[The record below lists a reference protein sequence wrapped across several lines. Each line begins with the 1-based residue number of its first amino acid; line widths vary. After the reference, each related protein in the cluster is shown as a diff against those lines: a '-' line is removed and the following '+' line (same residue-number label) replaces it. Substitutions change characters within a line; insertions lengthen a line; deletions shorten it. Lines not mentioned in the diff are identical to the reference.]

1 MYELESE
8 QFLITAQGKNENLN

>member
-8 QFLITAQGKNENLN
+8 QFLITAQGKSENLN